1 MWAVTVLNLKA
12 LRLGKNE
19 LLLLQYKD
27 HMKNYFHS
35 LKLKDVITLAGL
47 IIIGF
52 GWLLIDQMLLS
63 EAYQR
68 FIAFFILIFALYYL
82 QFSINKPERV
92 FRYANSI
99 ALISLS
105 FIVLVSLVMHVIINN
120 DFTFKSV
127 LIWIIS
133 GSLPY
138 IVGFIYQKTKK

>member
-1 MWAVTVLNLKA
+1 
-12 LRLGKNE
+12 
-19 LLLLQYKD
+19 
-27 HMKNYFHS
+27 MKNYFYPLRS
-35 LKLKDVITLAGL
+35 KDVVTLAGL
-47 IIIGF
+47 IIVGF

-63 EAYQR
+63 ESYQR

-92 FRYANSI
+92 FHYANSI
-99 ALISLS
+99 TLISLS
-105 FIVLVSLVMHVIINN
+105 FIVLTSLIMHVFINN
-120 DFTFKSV
+120 DFSFKSV

>member
-1 MWAVTVLNLKA
+1 MA
-12 LRLGKNE
+12 LRCGKNE
-19 LLLLQYKD
+19 LLLSQYKD

-52 GWLLIDQMLLS
+52 GWLLIDQILLS
-63 EAYQR
+63 ESYQR
-68 FIAFFILIFALYYL
+68 FIAFFILIFTLFYL
-82 QFSINKPERV
+82 QFSINKPEHV
-92 FRYANSI
+92 FHYANSI
-99 ALISLS
+99 ALITLS

-133 GSLPY
+133 GSVPY

>member
-1 MWAVTVLNLKA
+1 MNK
-12 LRLGKNE
+12 
-19 LLLLQYKD
+19 
-27 HMKNYFHS
+27 YFQS
-35 LKLKDVITLAGL
+35 LKLKDYTTLSGL

-63 EAYQR
+63 ESYQR

-82 QFSINKPERV
+82 QFSINKPDRV

-99 ALISLS
+99 VLITLS

-120 DFTFKSV
+120 DFSLKSV
-127 LIWIIS
+127 LVWIIS

-138 IVGFIYQKTKK
+138 VVGFIYQKTKK